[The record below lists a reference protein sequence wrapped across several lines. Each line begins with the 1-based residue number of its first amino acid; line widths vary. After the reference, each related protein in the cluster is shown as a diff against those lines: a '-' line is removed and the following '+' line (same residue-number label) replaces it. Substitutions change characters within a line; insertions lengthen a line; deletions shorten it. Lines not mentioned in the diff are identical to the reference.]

1 MIFKKAILLAA
12 LVALSSTPAWA
23 LPGDQHSSAG
33 KPVAK
38 GNPHGTPGSN
48 SKGAGH
54 DNQGNADKGN
64 GADKGKGKGTGNG
77 SGKSK
82 SHRCAPHAVAYVA
95 SGAFVSDTLVENAD
109 HTFSGEVTVEV
120 KHGNRH
126 ARGDKGTTKVY
137 KLEGAHLTLAVP
149 DRDNDNVVGVDDLMA
164 GDHAQVIGRIT
175 TLTKKCPVGEFTP
188 KLTIRKVVFHGPQ
201 D

>member
-1 MIFKKAILLAA
+1 MILKKAILLAA

-23 LPGDQHSSAG
+23 LPGDQHSSSG

-38 GNPHGTPGSN
+38 GNPHGVPGTG

-54 DNQGNADKGN
+54 QGNQGNADKGN
-64 GADKGKGKGTGNG
+64 GADKDKGKGKG

-95 SGAFVSDTLVENAD
+95 SGAFVGESLVEAAD

-137 KLEGAHLTLAVP
+137 KLEGARLTLAVP
-149 DRDNDNVVGVDDLMA
+149 DRDEDQVVGLDDLVA

-175 TLTKKCPVGEFTP
+175 TIAKKCPATGFTP
-188 KLTIRKVVFHGPQ
+188 QLTIRKIVFDGSQ